1 MGEITS
7 FVNARDLRFG
17 CARVLYEGLL
27 GAALMNGTEKIMNA
41 QLNWVN
47 KKVGE
52 IIDGSSEGVLDRVN
66 ECRTVG
72 LLKGVI

>member
-1 MGEITS
+1 MFDDSGTDGKGCYRKLSSRKKAMGEITS

-41 QLNWVN
+41 
-47 KKVGE
+47 
-52 IIDGSSEGVLDRVN
+52 
-66 ECRTVG
+66 
-72 LLKGVI
+72 